1 MRSAIPCRHALGLL
15 VGAAAILA
23 GCKPHSASPSCC
35 SATEVS
41 AAEPSALPGD
51 SVWQLTS
58 DWLDQDGTA
67 LRLDRLRGE
76 VVVTAMIFTHCL
88 YACPRLVADLKE
100 LERRLAS
107 REDSRQPRYLL
118 VSMDH
123 ERDDPATLRAFAAR
137 HHLDPAHWTLL
148 HGDAPQ
154 VREFAAVLGVKFRR
168 APNGDYAHSNQ
179 LAVLDRDGRIVHRQ
193 HGLQADPTATLQV
206 LADLLEN

>member
-1 MRSAIPCRHALGLL
+1 MNRRHPTLL
-15 VGAAAILA
+15 AATLLPVLLQPACTETTEA
-23 GCKPHSASPSCC
+23 ATAPSCC
-35 SATEVS
+35 ATLE
-41 AAEPSALPGD
+41 AGTDHTTPLPGD
-51 SVWQLTS
+51 SAWQLDS
-58 DWLDQDGTA
+58 PWQDQDGRDR
-67 LRLDRLRGE
+67 RLADFRGE
-76 VVVTAMIFTHCL
+76 VTVAAMVFTHCV
-88 YACPRLVADLKE
+88 YACPRLVADMQE
-100 LERRLAS
+100 LAARLGTP
-107 REDSRQPRYLL
+107 QPRYLL

-154 VREFAAVLGVKFRR
+154 VREFAAVLGVNFRR